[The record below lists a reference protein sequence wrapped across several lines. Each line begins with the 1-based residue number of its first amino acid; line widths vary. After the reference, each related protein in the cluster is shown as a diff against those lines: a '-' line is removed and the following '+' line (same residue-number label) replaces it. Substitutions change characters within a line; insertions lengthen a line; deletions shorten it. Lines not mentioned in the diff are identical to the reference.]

1 MLYSLK
7 KKPLKLKFVSIL
19 LLVGILVAPA
29 CSRYRVPRGYPKP
42 EEMAAI
48 LTDLHMVEST
58 IAFLPGQPS
67 SHNSEIP
74 GNFKFILEKHGLTP
88 AEFDTIRK
96 WYVDQPEL
104 YQRVYDL
111 VLARLSQMDADV
123 RIGIEREKELKAEAE
138 KLALQEVLQNLWQD
152 SAFITIAPSDTMEL
166 GYPFRIEV
174 DTLRL
179 QGELKLMAGY
189 QFLRNDESRSPR
201 MMLSAFYNDS
211 VADTVYHSVKLSFQ
225 ERTEELK
232 LVLKQD
238 TFPLFIDGFL
248 LLTDTLH
255 SSSAKI
261 SNIRLKVLTDS
272 TQLNIESEAFPD
284 STLLQ
289 TPEEVR
295 EQ

>member
-1 MLYSLK
+1 M
-7 KKPLKLKFVSIL
+7 KLKFVSIL

-29 CSRYRVPRGYPKP
+29 CGRYRIPKGYPKP

-48 LTDLHMVEST
+48 LTDLHLVEST

-74 GNFKFILEKHGLTP
+74 GNFKFVLEKYGLTP
-88 AEFDTIRK
+88 VEFDTIRK

-104 YQRVYDL
+104 YQSVYDM

-123 RIGIEREKELKAEAE
+123 RIVMDREKELKAEAE
-138 KLALQEVLQNLWQD
+138 KLAIQEKLQNLWQD
-152 SAFITIAPSDTMEL
+152 STFISIAPSDTIKS
-166 GYPFRIEV
+166 GYPFRIAV
-174 DTLRL
+174 DTLSL
-179 QGELKLMAGY
+179 QGEVKMMARY

-211 VADTVYHSVKLSFQ
+211 VADTVYHSVKLTFQ
-225 ERTEELK
+225 ERAEELI

-238 TFPLFIDGFL
+238 TVPQYIDGFL
-248 LLTDTLH
+248 LLTDSLL

-261 SNIRLKVLTDS
+261 SNIRIKVLTDS
-272 TQLNIESEAFPD
+272 TQLSAQSDKLPEPVLMNAA
-284 STLLQ
+284 
-289 TPEEVR
+289 EEVPLD
-295 EQ
+295 